1 MLQGGQDYGDRK
13 YRKSFCSIQRW
24 ISDVALYWTI
34 PQLKKYFSIRD
45 VEGSWVLSPTVI
57 CSRPLISQPLTPH
70 VFGNTWS
77 CIYKNSEVYCSAL
90 HTGSWPFA
98 QRWKNQLVPSWA
110 ESLNAVIFFFCKLIL
125 WCHTTGSNRLVISWQ
140 LKKWHRRLV
149 AHCFNTAGLCP
160 ISGHDV

>member
-1 MLQGGQDYGDRK
+1 MLQGGQDHGDRK

-77 CIYKNSEVYCSAL
+77 CIYKNSEECPAHRQLAICTAL
-90 HTGSWPFA
+90 EKPAGP
-98 QRWKNQLVPSWA
+98 QLGRV
-110 ESLNAVIFFFCKLIL
+110 FKCGDFFCKVIL

-140 LKKWHRRLV
+140 LKQWHRRLV